1 MLGAGKHV
9 RWIVFVRLMLLIQ
22 EEHVD
27 FIAYGPAL
35 VVVLLLTNKAE
46 GLHDIEVGV
55 VGSFIIIAK
64 NPRP

>member
-1 MLGAGKHV
+1 LLGAGKHV
-9 RWIVFVRLMLLIQ
+9 RWIVFVHCIDLIQ

-55 VGSFIIIAK
+55 VGSFIKKAK

>member
-1 MLGAGKHV
+1 MLGACKHV
-9 RWIVFVRLMLLIQ
+9 RSIVFVPAVIIVQ
-22 EEHVD
+22 EEHSD

-55 VGSFIIIAK
+55 VGSFLIIAK